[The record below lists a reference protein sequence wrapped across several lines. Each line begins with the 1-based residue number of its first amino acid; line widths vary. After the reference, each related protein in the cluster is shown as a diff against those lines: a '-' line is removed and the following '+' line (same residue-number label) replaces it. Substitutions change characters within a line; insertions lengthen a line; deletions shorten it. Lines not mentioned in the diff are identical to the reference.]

1 VKSKTDFGPGVII
14 MQKKIKLL
22 IVCGEM
28 SSCLIISELKK
39 EKDFVVLKEVFNLND
54 AIRRAKKTKPDI
66 LFICAYFL
74 KEKGIDIIAKVKKKI
89 KTKVV
94 IFNGHFTQDQE
105 LLLVKEGV
113 VGILNCNLSTHTLGK
128 ALSKVNDGELWITRK
143 ALSLLVGMPPLAPY
157 NLKFHKKRVAFS
169 ARSVE
174 GQKKASP
181 SQ

>member
-1 VKSKTDFGPGVII
+1 

-22 IVCGEM
+22 IVCGKM
-28 SSCLIISELKK
+28 PSCLIISELKK

-54 AIRRAKKTKPDI
+54 AIRWAQKIDPEI

-74 KEKGIDIIAKVKKKI
+74 KENRIDILAKVKEKM
-89 KTKVV
+89 KTKIV
-94 IFNGHFTQDQE
+94 IFNGNFTQDQE
-105 LLLVKEGV
+105 LLLIKKGV
-113 VGILNCNLSTHTLGK
+113 AGILNCNLPTHTLSK
-128 ALSKVNDGELWITRK
+128 ALKKVNDGELWITRK
-143 ALSLLVGMPPLAPY
+143 ALSLLVGIPPLAPY